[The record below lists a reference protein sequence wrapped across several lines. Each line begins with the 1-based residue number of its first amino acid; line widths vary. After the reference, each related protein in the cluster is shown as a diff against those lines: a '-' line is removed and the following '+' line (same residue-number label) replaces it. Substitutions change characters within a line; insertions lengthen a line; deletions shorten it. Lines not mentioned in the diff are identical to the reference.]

1 MTTDAVAQR
10 LHVHASVATAT
21 CPTLAS
27 KKITPHVLR
36 HTTAMRMLAAGI
48 DVATIS
54 LWFGHESIDSTKAY
68 LHADMSIKQRALER
82 TITPSRT
89 PPGRYRPTDTL
100 LHFLENL

>member
-1 MTTDAVAQR
+1 
-10 LHVHASVATAT
+10 
-21 CPTLAS
+21 
-27 KKITPHVLR
+27 
-36 HTTAMRMLAAGI
+36 MRMLAAGI

-82 TITPSRT
+82 TTPPRT
-89 PPGRYRPTDTL
+89 PRGRYRPTDVL